1 MQSGERWSLWGMDV
15 NGDSMRR
22 HTGDVTRLGCYAH
35 GLVVRSM
42 SWLFGE
48 VSRQFLIFN
57 FEF

>member
-15 NGDSMRR
+15 NGDSMRRR

-42 SWLFGE
+42 SWLYD
-48 VSRQFLIFN
+48 N
-57 FEF
+57 YEF